1 MDEHPDHTARLKH
14 ILSVFAENGF
24 GYFLEKVDL
33 STSIPLTQRLFQ
45 KGVHQIPLPERMRR
59 TLEALGPIFVKF
71 GQVLSTRPD
80 LVPAD
85 FIKELAK
92 LQDQVKPFSYHLVE
106 ARIQHDFQKPIQQIF
121 KAFNKEPLAS
131 ASLGQVHRAKLKTGE
146 DVVVKMLR
154 PGIKKTLRE
163 DMDILHY
170 LAEKIEKHFPK
181 LRFYNFKGFVD
192 EFENQLRRELNY
204 KNEALFIDRFKKN
217 FADDPTV
224 VVPQVHW
231 KYTTEQILTMEY
243 LEGIKI
249 TELTGHKKKLGRFD
263 KKAIATHFIQSMFK
277 QIFDHHFFHA
287 DPHPGNIMVTKDQK
301 LVYLDFGMMQEVDEE
316 LDEYLE
322 NMFLA
327 LLQKDAKAL
336 TEEVI
341 RYDGTEKPIN
351 EKELLKDVQKLMGE
365 YGNRELGDINLG
377 RAVQE
382 LTDLNVKYQAQ
393 IPKEAFM
400 LGKAL
405 GTVQSICR
413 ELDPSFNVGQA
424 LNPVMQDLLKKRL
437 QPSYITHRLAKSVMK
452 FWKTTRNVP
461 RRLDKIL
468 RRAEQGDITVELR
481 HRDLEEFELELD
493 RSSNRI
499 ALGYITG
506 AFVIASALIMSFDL
520 GPKIYG
526 ISAIAFF
533 GFIAAGL
540 LGFWLATS
548 ILHSGRF

>member
-14 ILSVFAENGF
+14 ILSVFADNGF

-33 STSIPLTQRLFQ
+33 NTSIPLTQRLFQ
-45 KGVHQIPLPERMRR
+45 KNVHQIPLPERVRR
-59 TLEALGPIFVKF
+59 TLEALGPTFVKF

-80 LVPAD
+80 LIPLD
-85 FIKELAK
+85 FIKELTK

-106 ARIQHDFQKPIQQIF
+106 ARIQHDFQKPIHQLF
-121 KAFNKEPLAS
+121 KAFDKEPLAS

-146 DVVVKMLR
+146 DVIVKMLR
-154 PGIKKTLRE
+154 PGIKKTLQE

-170 LAEKIEKHFPK
+170 LAEKVEKHFPK

-192 EFENQLRRELNY
+192 EFEQQLRRELNY
-204 KNEALFIDRFKKN
+204 KNEARFIDRFKKN

-249 TELTGHKKKLGRFD
+249 TELTGNKKKLGRFD
-263 KKAIATHFIQSMFK
+263 KKSIATHFIQSMFK

-341 RYDGTEKPIN
+341 RYDGAEKPIN

-365 YGNRELGDINLG
+365 YGSRELGDINLG

-382 LTDLNVKYQAQ
+382 LTDLNVKYEAQ

-405 GTVQSICR
+405 GTVQGICR
-413 ELDPSFNVGQA
+413 ELDPGFNVGQA

-468 RRAEQGDITVELR
+468 RRAEQG
-481 HRDLEEFELELD
+481 
-493 RSSNRI
+493 
-499 ALGYITG
+499 
-506 AFVIASALIMSFDL
+506 
-520 GPKIYG
+520 
-526 ISAIAFF
+526 
-533 GFIAAGL
+533 
-540 LGFWLATS
+540 
-548 ILHSGRF
+548 

>member
-1 MDEHPDHTARLKH
+1 MDL
-14 ILSVFAENGF
+14 N
-24 GYFLEKVDL
+24 
-33 STSIPLTQRLFQ
+33 TSIPLTQRLFQ
-45 KGVHQIPLPERMRR
+45 KNVHQIPLPERVRR
-59 TLEALGPIFVKF
+59 TLEALGPTFVKF

-80 LVPAD
+80 LIPLD
-85 FIKELAK
+85 FIKELTK

-106 ARIQHDFQKPIQQIF
+106 ARIQHDFQKPIHQLF
-121 KAFNKEPLAS
+121 KAFDKEPLAS

-146 DVVVKMLR
+146 DVIVKMLR
-154 PGIKKTLRE
+154 PGIKKTLQE

-170 LAEKIEKHFPK
+170 LAEKVEKHFPK

-192 EFENQLRRELNY
+192 EFEQQLRRELNY
-204 KNEALFIDRFKKN
+204 KNEARFIDRFKKN

-249 TELTGHKKKLGRFD
+249 TELTGNKKKLGRFD
-263 KKAIATHFIQSMFK
+263 KKSIATHFIQSMFK

-341 RYDGTEKPIN
+341 RYDGAEKPIN

-365 YGNRELGDINLG
+365 YGSRELGDINLG

-382 LTDLNVKYQAQ
+382 LTDLNVKYEAQ

-405 GTVQSICR
+405 GTVQGICR
-413 ELDPSFNVGQA
+413 ELDPGFNVGQA